1 MLDSSE
7 FQQRREI
14 MCWTRTE
21 WDRKATETRREET
34 PARFAETPV
43 RETPAP
49 APTAQPERAK
59 EPVPAE

>member
-1 MLDSSE
+1 
-7 FQQRREI
+7 

-34 PARFAETPV
+34 ATPTRFAEPPA
-43 RETPAP
+43 REAP
-49 APTAQPERAK
+49 RPEERRAK

>member
-1 MLDSSE
+1 
-7 FQQRREI
+7 

-34 PARFAETPV
+34 PVRFAETPT
-43 RETPAP
+43 RE
-49 APTAQPERAK
+49 APTPQARPEERVAK